1 MTDKLYLI
9 VEDHDGNDQRLH
21 YQLAD
26 NPVAGRWIKKIK
38 HASKIPLDQFYT
50 TKNEKNLDQ
59 KEINLAISKD
69 IKMLNDVIGHVYDS
83 KSEYTQEDCNL
94 LHAFTIDHQYEH
106 DIEIRNI
113 FHRLHRKIHLLE
125 KVFSNSIKD
134 CLDVEWGEKGGPL
147 TTQHERSLYQ
157 YYDLKLYAGN
167 IYHRWAEFGKTPY
180 TYWKNK
186 DIDDQRHFLNTCRPH
201 MTFRPGFSLCISDI
215 TYEDFNE
222 EFERWFDRYR
232 RPWQEKYNLPGMAAY
247 GHGGVLLATPKNNE
261 YENYSELYTVK
272 SIKLLD

>member
-1 MTDKLYLI
+1 MTNKLYLI
-9 VEDHDGNDQRLH
+9 VEDHNVNDQQLY

-26 NPVAGRWIKKIK
+26 NPIAKKWIKKIK

-50 TKNEKNLDQ
+50 SKNEKNINQ

-69 IKMLNDVIGHVYDS
+69 IKTLNDIIGYVYDL
-83 KSEYTQEDCNL
+83 KLEYTQKDCNL
-94 LHAFTIDHQYEH
+94 LHAFTIDHQYEY
-106 DIEIRNI
+106 DIKIRNI

-125 KVFSNSIKD
+125 NIFSNSIKN

-147 TTQHERSLYQ
+147 TTQHKQPLYQ
-157 YYDLKLYAGN
+157 YYDLKLSAGN
-167 IYHRWAEFGKTPY
+167 IYQQWAEFGKTPY

-186 DIDDQRHFLNTCRPH
+186 DIDDEQHFLSTCKPH
-201 MTFRPGFSLCISDI
+201 ITFRPGFSLCINDI

-232 RPWQEKYNLPGMAAY
+232 QLWQKKYNVPDIASY
-247 GHGGVLLATPKNNE
+247 GHGGILLATPVDNKFK
-261 YENYSELYTVK
+261 NYSELYTVK
-272 SIKLLD
+272 SIKIID